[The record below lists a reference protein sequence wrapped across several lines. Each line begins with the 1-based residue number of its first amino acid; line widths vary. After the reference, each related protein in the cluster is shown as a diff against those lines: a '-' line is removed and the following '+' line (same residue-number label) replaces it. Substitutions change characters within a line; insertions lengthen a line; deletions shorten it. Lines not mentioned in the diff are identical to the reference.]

1 MDQFEYAVTIQK
13 ISKAKTLKAKEAI
26 IRELYKR
33 MPGRWDTIT
42 PTTFT
47 STTLIYKAMMY
58 AIKGFTNSD
67 KLPDFIK
74 QTNTDIG
81 TNLLKYITN
90 NMLPYTTL
98 ADVFEHSDTVR
109 MYNDYGEQLKALALI
124 VKELPFDCKLIY
136 TLSVPS
142 RINYLFNSV
151 GKNIT
156 ASSSEMSRSITM
168 ELLVFVESIKR
179 ELPSIGTDYTII
191 EDCLD
196 MLYTALTPKE
206 NFTNEEMLLRI
217 TAMEDN
223 LTDIKTIATKVAQIR
238 CV

>member
-67 KLPDFIK
+67 RLPDFIK
-74 QTNTDIG
+74 QNNTSIG
-81 TNLLKYITN
+81 TNLLKYITD

-98 ADVFEHSDTVR
+98 VDVFEHSDTVR
-109 MYNDYGEQLKALALI
+109 MYSDYGERLKALAFI
-124 VKELPFDCKLIY
+124 VKELSFDCKLIY
-136 TLSVPS
+136 TFSVPS
-142 RINYLFNSV
+142 HINYLFNSV

-156 ASSSEMSRSITM
+156 ASAAEMNRSITI

>member
-26 IRELYKR
+26 IRELYTR

-58 AIKGFTNSD
+58 TIKGFANRD
-67 KLPDFIK
+67 KLPYFIK
-74 QTNTDIG
+74 QNNISIS
-81 TNLLKYITN
+81 TNLLKYITD

-98 ADVFEHSDTVR
+98 VDVFEHSDTVR
-109 MYNDYGEQLKALALI
+109 MYSDSGEQLKALALI
-124 VKELPFDCKLIY
+124 VKELQFNCKLIY
-136 TLSVPS
+136 TFSTPTH
-142 RINYLFNSV
+142 INYLFSTV

-156 ASSSEMSRSITM
+156 TSVSEVNRTVTM
-168 ELLVFVESIKR
+168 EMLLYVESIKR
-179 ELPSIGTDYTII
+179 ELSSIGTTYTII
-191 EDCLD
+191 ENCLST
-196 MLYTALTPKE
+196 LYTALTQNS
-206 NFTNEEMLLRI
+206 NFNNEEMLLRI
-217 TAMEDN
+217 AAMENN
-223 LTDIKTIATKVAQIR
+223 LTDIKTIAAKVVQIR